1 MFRGDLISQAV
12 TGHFGGLVGDGIC
25 FGKPP
30 HHLKLNS
37 LVVNLELSFSNPGT
51 EFFDFAQK
59 TSLKRYCDS
68 V

>member
-37 LVVNLELSFSNPGT
+37 LVVLKGWLCIGKNECYDKLAFS
-51 EFFDFAQK
+51 
-59 TSLKRYCDS
+59 